1 MGTFLVS
8 SFVNLKTTAGNNRKN
23 RVKGPMYP
31 IAIVTVF
38 RLLSSLRHYSTAIIY
53 IYEASQMTQGG
64 VKIHKRM
71 CVA

>member
-1 MGTFLVS
+1 MGTFLVG

-38 RLLSSLRHYSTAIIY
+38 RLLSSLRHYSTAIIS
-53 IYEASQMTQGG
+53 IYEA
-64 VKIHKRM
+64 
-71 CVA
+71 